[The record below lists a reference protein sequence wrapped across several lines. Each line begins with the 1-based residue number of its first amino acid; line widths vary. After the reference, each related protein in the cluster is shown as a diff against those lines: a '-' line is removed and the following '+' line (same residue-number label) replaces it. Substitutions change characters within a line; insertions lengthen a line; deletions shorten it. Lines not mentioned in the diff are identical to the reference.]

1 MYIENEVIESLEVLP
16 NECEYI
22 DYKQVGYSRDKAN
35 AFIKDVIS
43 MLNSYQAFNRN
54 RFIIIGV
61 DDKNKSLLGIS
72 DDMEKDDNEYQ
83 NWIQKINPVPIINTG
98 HVDYKGKRFEFICI
112 NKENDGEVYEV
123 ARGVDLKAL
132 HQGQAFYRQGSQ
144 NAILPASGREK
155 IRAAYL
161 EKQKYREHIFEL
173 IDSYN
178 DDGIPPIIVAL
189 MIEAWDIKYKGDKEF
204 IELLISNPWDMF
216 QKDIRTL
223 HRGEHSCINIKGS
236 QGEVK
241 NRNNILEFTA
251 VKFYDDYWDRFE
263 STLKVVINSIGNNL
277 SKPKGQR
284 GILVLGEEGL
294 YSQGFL
300 KGVYDFIAFVS
311 THKELFGSCN
321 TYRIENLTYECLATI
336 FNSSD
341 WKVWG
346 TLEPYIDSIIE
357 WKPDLFL
364 GLFRESLQSDDNVFK
379 DLLNEKTE
387 GIIAINYGNKLC
399 NGLQK
404 LAYYNE
410 YFTSSLNILF
420 QLSKFRKDI
429 IESIIMILLPA
440 HPLTKASLD
449 SRYNIVRGFFKDD
462 LELGWSIGVQLLPN
476 KIFLGQAIQ
485 GLKYRDEISPVI
497 VPGKEYMDISR
508 RYFSLLL
515 EYANNDDIKLSALLS
530 DFWHMFFDMQIKLID
545 CIKAKTINNKQI
557 SFELY
562 LSLVKVRER
571 YYLYQRV
578 GDTSNKEIIDDI
590 KNIID
595 KIEGINPEFKNKL
608 LFQKDGIF
616 LFKSIKEIQ
625 KRQEVISKLQQD
637 LLKEKIDKGELIT
650 FISEVEDKSS
660 IGFNL
665 GKILKSEDDFWHF
678 FYSLRKESSEVF
690 MGFINSVSQFYPEY
704 ICRYIEANLV
714 DDEFLSALVINDLIY
729 NSLVNK
735 NWIDSIDKLKL
746 INVYRLNLTDAYNI
760 TQYIKILINHQLYEQ
775 ALFST
780 YIYLDKIDININDL
794 MKGLEN
800 LEEIN
805 CELLDEYIL
814 KELILYCE
822 NQGENSKRLGM
833 IECKFI
839 ELFRYDKDC
848 QLNALNN
855 LLFYDLSLF
864 IDLVKS
870 IFRIE
875 DDSDE
880 VSELKGD
887 IQHNRIVHYYN
898 ILSKWISIES
908 SIDSDDDF
916 SSWFECVYYHAI
928 QVKRLNIVL
937 ELLGKKLFHV
947 KSDEICNFL
956 AKAVVD
962 LLERPELESL
972 RRGYII
978 EAFNSR
984 GVHWHS
990 DVDDRDTYNF
1000 YFEKFLYLS
1009 ENGYYYTADVYK
1021 RIANEFSY
1029 SSRIENI

>member
-1 MYIENEVIESLEVLP
+1 MYIENEVIELLEVLP

-22 DYKQVGYSRDKAN
+22 DYKQVGYSKDKAN

-72 DDMEKDDNEYQ
+72 EGMAKDDNEYQ
-83 NWIQKINPVPIINTG
+83 NWVQKINPVPIINTG

-123 ARGVDLKAL
+123 ARGVDLKPI

-144 NAILPASGREK
+144 NAILPATGREK

-161 EKQKYREHIFEL
+161 EKQKERERIFEL

-178 DDGIPPIIVAL
+178 GDGIPPIIVAL
-189 MIEAWDIKYKGDKEF
+189 MIESWDIKYKGDKDF
-204 IELLISNPWDMF
+204 IELLVANSFDKF
-216 QKDIRTL
+216 QKDIRIL
-223 HRGEHSCINIKGS
+223 HRGEHSFINIKGS
-236 QGEVK
+236 QGEIK
-241 NRNNILEFTA
+241 NRNNILEFVA
-251 VKFYDDYWDRFE
+251 VKFYDDYWDKFE
-263 STLKVVINSIGNNL
+263 SALKVVINSIGNNL
-277 SKPKGQR
+277 SKPKAQR
-284 GILVLGEEGL
+284 GIFVLGEEGL
-294 YSQGFL
+294 YSKGFL
-300 KGVYDFIAFVS
+300 KGVYDFVAYVS
-311 THKELFGSCN
+311 THEKLFSSCN
-321 TYRIENLTYECLATI
+321 TYRIENLTYECLSTI

-364 GLFRESLQSDDNVFK
+364 RLFQESLQSDDNVFK
-379 DLLNEKTE
+379 ELFNEKEE
-387 GIIAINYGNKLC
+387 GIIAVNYGHKLC

-429 IESIIMILLPA
+429 IESIIMILLPGN
-440 HPLTKASLD
+440 PLTKASLD
-449 SRYNIVRGFFKDD
+449 SRYNIVRSFFKDD

-476 KIFLGQAIQ
+476 KVFGGQSIQ

-497 VPGKEYMDISR
+497 VPRKEYMDISIQ
-508 RYFSLLL
+508 YFSLLL
-515 EYANNDDIKLSALLS
+515 EYADNDDIKLSALLS
-530 DFWHMFFDMQIKLID
+530 DFWHMFLEMQIKLID
-545 CIKAKTINNKQI
+545 SIKAKNTNYKHI
-557 SFELY
+557 SFEVY

-571 YYLYQRV
+571 YNLYQSV
-578 GDTSNKEIIDDI
+578 GGTSGKAIIDDI
-590 KNIID
+590 KGIID
-595 KIEGINPEFKNKL
+595 KIEAVNRDFKNKL
-608 LFQKDGIF
+608 LFLKDGIF

-625 KRQEVISKLQQD
+625 KRQEVITELQQD
-637 LLKEKIDKGELIT
+637 LLKEKIDRGELIT
-650 FISEVEDKSS
+650 FIGEVEDKSS

-665 GKILKSEDDFWHF
+665 GKILKSKDDFWHF
-678 FYSLRKESSEVF
+678 LYLLRKESSEVF
-690 MGFINSVSQFYPEY
+690 MGFINSVSRFYPEY
-704 ICRYIEANLV
+704 ICCYIENNLA

-735 NWIDSIDKLKL
+735 KWLDSIDKLKL
-746 INVYRLNLTDAYNI
+746 IDIYRLNLTDEYNI
-760 TQYIKILINHQLYEQ
+760 TQYIKILIKHQLYEQ

-780 YIYLDKIDININDL
+780 YMYLDKIDININDL
-794 MKGLEN
+794 MEWLEH
-800 LEEIN
+800 LKEIN
-805 CELLDEYIL
+805 YKLLDEYIL
-814 KELILYCE
+814 RELILYCE

-839 ELFRYDKDC
+839 ELFRYDKEC
-848 QLNALNN
+848 HLNALNN
-855 LLFYDLSLF
+855 LLFYDLSFF

-870 IFRIE
+870 VFRIE
-875 DDSDE
+875 DDSDGA
-880 VSELKGD
+880 SELNGD
-887 IQHNRIVHYYN
+887 AQRNRAMHCYT
-898 ILSKWISIES
+898 ILSKWVSIES
-908 SIDSDDDF
+908 TIDSNDDF
-916 SSWFECVYYHAI
+916 LSWFECVYYHANEA
-928 QVKRLNIVL
+928 KRLNVVL
-937 ELLGKKLFHV
+937 HLLGQKLFYV
-947 KSDEICNFL
+947 KSDEICDFL

-990 DVDDRDTYNF
+990 EADDKDTYNF
-1000 YFEKFLYLS
+1000 YFEKFLCLS
-1009 ENGYYYTADVYK
+1009 EAGYYYTSDVYK

-1029 SSRIENI
+1029 SSRIETI